1 MYSTY
6 DKGCA
11 TRSLSGGQDLSIQG
25 RPETYP
31 DRPKSHSAV
40 MVAGVGAGA
49 AAAAA
54 AAAAAGAAAG
64 AVDVAVAVAVL
75 VAAVSLRKGI
85 LQMGR
90 YH

>member
-1 MYSTY
+1 MYSIY
-6 DKGCA
+6 DEGCA

-31 DRPKSHSAV
+31 DRPKSYSAV

-49 AAAAA
+49 
-54 AAAAAGAAAG
+54 GAAAG
-64 AVDVAVAVAVL
+64 AGAGVDVAVAVVVL
-75 VAAVSLRKGI
+75 VVAVSLRNGI

-90 YH
+90 YQ